1 METRLDA
8 AAVRRWADLAVG
20 ALATARERIDA
31 ANVFPV
37 ADSDTGTNM
46 LLTLAAARRA
56 VDDAEDD
63 VVGALHDLARGALL
77 AARGNSGIILSEMLR
92 GLAVGIERAATTL
105 RTPPGADTESAP
117 GARALAHALRT
128 GAEAARAAVA
138 RPAPGTMLTAADAAS
153 EAAESAADAGA
164 GTTEVLTAA
173 VAGARRAVLGS
184 PDELDILA
192 HHGVLDAGAYGLTLV
207 LAALR
212 DALVTP
218 DADGAVTD
226 ATAALDLPH
235 DLAADRPRATD
246 AARPGHGVSDS
257 EPDGAFEVMYVVE
270 AETDGGDLA
279 DGLRARLRA
288 VGESV
293 VVVGGDGVWQAHVH
307 TDLPA
312 AALEAAEGAGLR
324 QVCVRSLLVP
334 PGDVGVVAGVRSPG
348 LLADAARTGAVVLA
362 RTDRPWTPSELVRVL
377 EDTGRDHIVTVLR
390 SDSVAT
396 LRRSLHRMPHV
407 SVEAVVVPDDLHVVA
422 ALTAR
427 EESLGR
433 HRDEARALA
442 DMRAAV
448 AALRWCDLDV
458 RTDDVADG
466 LARLGDPGDVGLA
479 MVLAGSGV
487 PDTALRTCRALL
499 EERGGLDVVEL
510 VSGRDDTVL
519 RVGLL

>member
-1 METRLDA
+1 MEPHLDA
-8 AAVRRWADLAVG
+8 AAVRRWADLAVA
-20 ALATARERIDA
+20 ALEGARERIDA

-63 VVGALHDLARGALL
+63 AVGALHDLARGALL
-77 AARGNSGIILSEMLR
+77 AARGNSGIILSELLR
-92 GLAVGIERAATTL
+92 GLAVGAERAVVAA
-105 RTPPGADTESAP
+105 RSGAGSDGRS
-117 GARALAHALRT
+117 GARGLALALRT
-128 GAEAARAAVA
+128 GADAARAAVA
-138 RPAPGTMLTAADAAS
+138 RPAPGTMLTAADAAAD
-153 EAAESAADAGA
+153 AAERAVAAGA
-164 GTTEVLTAA
+164 GTADAATEA
-173 VAGARRAVLGS
+173 VAGARLAVLGS
-184 PDELDILA
+184 PDELDVLA
-192 HHGVLDAGAYGLTLV
+192 HHGVLDAGAFGLTLV

-212 DALVTP
+212 DAL
-218 DADGAVTD
+218 AVPGEGR
-226 ATAALDLPH
+226 ASADLPGVDLPE
-235 DLAADRPRATD
+235 DLAAASGRRPTD
-246 AARPGHGVSDS
+246 VPHPGHGVTAG

-270 AETDGGDLA
+270 ADADGGDLA

-307 TDLPA
+307 TDAPSD
-312 AALEAAEGAGLR
+312 ALGAAEGAGLR

-348 LLADAARTGAVVLA
+348 LLADAAGTGAVVLA

-377 EDTGRDHIVTVLR
+377 EDTGRDRIVTVLR

-396 LRRSLHRMPHV
+396 LRRSLHRMPGV

-433 HRDEARALA
+433 HGDEDRALE

-448 AALRWCDLDV
+448 ASLRWCDLDV
-458 RTDDVADG
+458 RTDDVTAG
-466 LARLGDPGDVGLA
+466 LASLGEAGDVGLA
-479 MVLAGSGV
+479 MVLVGGDV
-487 PDTALRTCRALL
+487 PQETLMTCRTHLGSTL
-499 EERGGLDVVEL
+499 GLDVTEL
-510 VSGRDDTVL
+510 FSGRHDAVL

>member
-1 METRLDA
+1 MEARLDA
-8 AAVRRWADLAVG
+8 AAVRRWADLAVA
-20 ALATARERIDA
+20 ALERARERIDA

-63 VVGALHDLARGALL
+63 AAGALHDLARGALL
-77 AARGNSGIILSEMLR
+77 AARGNSGIILSELLR
-92 GLAVGIERAATTL
+92 GLAVGAERAT
-105 RTPPGADTESAP
+105 
-117 GARALAHALRT
+117 RAHGPSGHLAGLDAAGVAIALRT
-128 GAEAARAAVA
+128 GAGAARAAVA
-138 RPAPGTMLTAADAAS
+138 RPAPGTILTAADAAAS
-153 EAAESAADAGA
+153 AAERAVGDSGSTAAGVVR
-164 GTTEVLTAA
+164 EA
-173 VAGARRAVLGS
+173 VAGARTAVLGS
-184 PDELDILA
+184 PDELDVLA
-192 HHGVLDAGAYGLTLV
+192 HHGVLDAGAFGLTLV

-212 DALVTP
+212 DALSDP
-218 DADGAVTD
+218 AARDAAASAV
-226 ATAALDLPH
+226 DLPD
-235 DLAADRPRATD
+235 DLAASGGRRDVGTLH
-246 AARPGHGVSDS
+246 PGHVVAAG
-257 EPDGAFEVMYVVE
+257 EADGAFEVMYVVE

-307 TDLPA
+307 TDTPA
-312 AALEAAEGAGLR
+312 AALESAEGAGLR

-334 PGDVGVVAGVRSPG
+334 PGNVGVVAGVRSPG
-348 LLADAARTGAVVLA
+348 LLADAAGTGAVVLA

-377 EDTGRDHIVTVLR
+377 EDTGRDRIVTVLR

-396 LRRSLHRMPHV
+396 LRRSLHRMPGV
-407 SVEAVVVPDDLHVVA
+407 TVEAVVVPDDLHVVA

-433 HRDEARALA
+433 YGDEARALE

-458 RTDDVADG
+458 RTADVAAG
-466 LARLGDPGDVGLA
+466 LTGLGEPGDVGLA
-479 MVLAGSGV
+479 MVLVGGGV
-487 PDTALRTCRALL
+487 PAEDLATCRAHL
-499 EERGGLDVVEL
+499 EDRRGLDVVEL
-510 VSGRDDTVL
+510 FSGRDDTVL